1 LDSLIAVLIIL
12 FVAAS
17 LKAIL
22 GFGEALIAMPLL
34 TLAVGLQVATPLVG
48 LMAAITTLFIA
59 LRDWRLI
66 DFRQTWRLVLASAF
80 GIPAGLIL
88 LKVMPADL
96 MIHGL
101 GLLLI
106 VYALYT
112 LFAPQWDGLR
122 HPIWVYICGFTA
134 GMLGSAYNT
143 SGPPVVIY
151 GTTRGWSPQQFRATL
166 QGCFVPMSL
175 MVIVSHGLSGFW
187 TLHVLLIFLIS
198 LPVMLTAFWVGH
210 HASRYIPP
218 EQFGRLV
225 RVGLCVLGAILLI
238 R

>member
-1 LDSLIAVLIIL
+1 MAVLMIL
-12 FVAAS
+12 FVAAL

-34 TLAVGLQVATPLVG
+34 SLVVGLQVATPLVG
-48 LMAAITTLFIA
+48 LMAAITTLFIT

-66 DFRQTWRLVLASAF
+66 DFRQTWRLVLASVF
-80 GIPAGLIL
+80 GIPAGLVL
-88 LKVMPADL
+88 LKFVPSDL

-101 GLLLI
+101 GALLI
-106 VYALYT
+106 VYALYA
-112 LFAPQWDGLR
+112 LFAPQWKGLN
-122 HPIWVYICGFTA
+122 HPVWVYICGFTA

-151 GTTRGWSPQQFRATL
+151 GTMRGWSPQQFRATL
-166 QGCFVPMSL
+166 QGCFIPMSL

-187 TLHVLLIFLIS
+187 TPNVLFIFLLS
-198 LPVMLTAFWVGH
+198 LPVMLAAFWIGY